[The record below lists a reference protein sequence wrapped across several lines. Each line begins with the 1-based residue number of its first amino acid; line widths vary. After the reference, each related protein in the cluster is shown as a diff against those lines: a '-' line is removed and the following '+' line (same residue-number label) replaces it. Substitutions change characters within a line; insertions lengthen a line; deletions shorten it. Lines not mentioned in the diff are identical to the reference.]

1 MRSVYFRVPGE
12 PVAKERPR
20 TFVDGTG
27 KTRTITPRKTQAAE
41 QMIGYEFRR
50 QYPGFGE
57 PIPHPVSVRL
67 VFHTM
72 SKAKDADNLTKTC
85 LDALQGVV
93 FANDRQV
100 DEIWAKVI
108 RGKGNPET
116 IIEVSWREGAA

>member
-72 SKAKDADNLTKTC
+72 SKRKDMDNMEKLVMDAMNNLVYCDDKQVYHKTTT
-85 LDALQGVV
+85 VV
-93 FANDRQV
+93 
-100 DEIWAKVI
+100 

-116 IIEVSWREGAA
+116 IIEVSWREDAA

>member
-20 TFVDGTG
+20 TFTDGAG

-41 QMIGYEFRR
+41 QMIGWEFRR
-50 QYPGFGE
+50 QCPDFGD
-57 PIPHPVSVRL
+57 PISHPVSVRL

-72 SKAKDADNLTKTC
+72 SKAKDLDNCAKLA
-85 LDALQGVV
+85 LDSL
-93 FANDRQV
+93 NKIIWCDDRQV
-100 DEIWAKVI
+100 EHIDAKVV

-116 IIEVSWREGAA
+116 IIEVSWREVA

>member
-20 TFVDGTG
+20 TFTDGAG
-27 KTRTITPRKTQAAE
+27 KTRTITPRKTQVAE
-41 QMIGYEFRR
+41 QAIGYEFRR

-72 SKAKDADNLTKTC
+72 SKAKDLDNLVKLSC
-85 LDALQGVV
+85 DAL
-93 FANDRQV
+93 NKIIWHDDRQV
-100 DEIWAKVI
+100 YHLDATIV

-116 IIEVSWREGAA
+116 IIEVSWREETS

>member
-20 TFVDGTG
+20 TFTDGTG

-50 QYPGFGE
+50 QCPGFGE
-57 PIPHPVSVRL
+57 PITHPVSVRL

-72 SKAKDADNLTKTC
+72 SKAKDVDNCMKTA
-85 LDALQGVV
+85 LDALQGVIFV
-93 FANDRQV
+93 NDHQV
-100 DEIWAKVI
+100 EHVDATIV

-116 IIEVSWREGAA
+116 IIEVSWREEA

>member
-27 KTRTITPRKTQAAE
+27 KSRTITPRKTQQAE
-41 QMIGYEFRR
+41 QTIGYEFRR
-50 QYPGFGE
+50 QCPGFGE

-72 SKAKDADNLTKTC
+72 SKRKDLDNLAKTA
-85 LDALQGVV
+85 LDAINKVIICD
-93 FANDRQV
+93 DRQV
-100 DEIWAKVI
+100 EHIDAKVV

-116 IIEVSWREGAA
+116 IIEVSWREDAA